1 MPSSMRPQQRR
12 HCRPRPPLQVAPN
25 HITTPSRLFKV
36 TTNTMTSTSIMKSG
50 DDSVMFDEDYNKHTK
65 AKTMMVLYP
74 WRTNNQAKM
83 LPRRR
88 RWPVTSTRN
97 KNKPNG
103 VDAINEKGAA
113 AENKASCLPRMKK
126 KRRTPVRFQ
135 CATTTSQAPHG
146 NVNVAY
152 DRHDRVIA
160 NE

>member
-103 VDAINEKGAA
+103 VDAINEKQAA
-113 AENKASCLPRMKK
+113 AENRARDQDGTCHGRKRSDYHRFASTAPQSHP
-126 KRRTPVRFQ
+126 KRRM
-135 CATTTSQAPHG
+135 AM
-146 NVNVAY
+146 
-152 DRHDRVIA
+152 
-160 NE
+160 